1 MLNLPGKLFALGIS
15 LAVTSVIANES
26 RTKQDLTEV
35 QQELKKSQK
44 NYQQQR
50 SNIEALRTKLKAQE
64 LDIAKNAKALSLTER
79 GIAENQ
85 QQQYTLQ
92 SEAKSL
98 ESKKQRL
105 QKLLASQLKSAYMTG
120 SHDYSKM
127 LLNQEQSATLERT
140 ISYYDYFN
148 KARINQLEELKQ
160 IFSELAENQQQLK
173 RKQEQLAALKQ
184 QQQQR
189 QAALIARQEERQTH
203 LQELNAALQQTAQ
216 AIDYLK
222 ENEQTLIATLEE
234 LAKIQQPE
242 EVVLEGLAQ
251 NKGKLQWP
259 SKGRLRHRF
268 GQSKHAGMS
277 WKGVVIQAQ
286 AGTPVNSIKQGQVV
300 YADWLNGFG
309 WVMVVDHGE
318 GFMSLYGHTQTL
330 LKDVGDLV
338 NTGET
343 IALVG
348 QSGGQIRSGL
358 YFEIRHKGSAVD
370 PVKWCKAS

>member
-1 MLNLPGKLFALGIS
+1 MLNLPSKLFALGIS
-15 LAVTSVIANES
+15 LVVTSVAANES

-50 SNIEALRTKLKAQE
+50 DNIAALRAKLKAQE
-64 LDIAKNAKALSLTER
+64 LDIAKNSKALSLTRR

-85 QQQYTLQ
+85 QHQYTLQ
-92 SEAKSL
+92 NEAKSL
-98 ESKKQRL
+98 ENKKQRL
-105 QKLLASQLKSAYMTG
+105 QKLLAAQLKSAYMTG

-148 KARINQLEELKQ
+148 KARITQLEELKQ
-160 IFSELAENQQQLK
+160 VFFELAKNQQQLE
-173 RKQEQLAALKQ
+173 RKQTQLAQLREQ
-184 QQQQR
+184 QEQR
-189 QAALIARQEERQTH
+189 QTALVARQEERQVH
-203 LQELNAALQQTAQ
+203 LQTLNKALQQTAQ

-222 ENEQTLIATLEE
+222 ENEQTLLSTLEE
-234 LAKIQQPE
+234 LASIQQPE
-242 EVVLEGLAQ
+242 EVVLDGLTQ
-251 NKGKLQWP
+251 SKGQLQWP
-259 SKGRLRHRF
+259 SQGRLRHRF
-268 GQSKHAGMS
+268 GQRKHAGMS

-309 WVMVVDHGE
+309 WVMVVDHGK

-330 LKDVGDLV
+330 LKDVGDIV
-338 NTGET
+338 NAGET